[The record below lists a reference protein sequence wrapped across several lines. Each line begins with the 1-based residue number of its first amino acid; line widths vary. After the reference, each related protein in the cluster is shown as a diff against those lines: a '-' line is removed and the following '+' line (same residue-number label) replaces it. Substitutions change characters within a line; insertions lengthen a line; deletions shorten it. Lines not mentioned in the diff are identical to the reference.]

1 MTERIITDSN
11 GRKHITTEPLL
22 HPPQRTWV
30 SLTEQEHITDGGKCW
45 CDPELDYKDPNT
57 GVEVWIHK
65 DLQ

>member
-1 MTERIITDSN
+1 MTDKERLADHAM
-11 GRKHITTEPLL
+11 REV
-22 HPPQRTWV
+22 QR
-30 SLTEQEHITDGGKCW
+30 LGQEIEQEHITDGGKCW